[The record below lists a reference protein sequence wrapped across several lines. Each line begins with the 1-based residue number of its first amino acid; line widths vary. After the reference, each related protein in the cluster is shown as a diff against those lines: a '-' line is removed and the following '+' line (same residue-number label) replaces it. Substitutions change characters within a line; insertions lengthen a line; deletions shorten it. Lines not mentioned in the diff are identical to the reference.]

1 MVGGKKIAFHSTRNP
16 QDIADPVK
24 KRAMNGTKPTDLDVS
39 GKRVLIQAGL
49 TVPPGAAWGA
59 RR

>member
-1 MVGGKKIAFHSTRNP
+1 
-16 QDIADPVK
+16 
-24 KRAMNGTKPTDLDVS
+24 MNVIKLTDLDVS